1 MKYLIVHL
9 VLVLVS
15 CSEVQH
21 KAYTKDIS
29 VMAFQSLLATQN
41 DLQILDVRTPDEWA
55 EGIVQGAVQI
65 NWYEDSFNAKVE
77 VLDKNKPVVVYCKA
91 GGRSKQ
97 AMYRLAQLGFKKV
110 YNLEGGYDAYWSK

>member
-1 MKYLIVHL
+1 
-9 VLVLVS
+9 
-15 CSEVQH
+15 
-21 KAYTKDIS
+21 
-29 VMAFQSLLATQN
+29 MAFQSLLATQN